1 MEGHVLAFPH
11 EWSLSRDTEKQC
23 RMIIFMIKRLIYSK
37 ESRVEVGACILVHKF
52 VRILSVM
59 DRPNTDPPQ

>member
-1 MEGHVLAFPH
+1 MVTQPRYREIVSDDHFYD
-11 EWSLSRDTEKQC
+11 RK
-23 RMIIFMIKRLIYSK
+23 LIYSK

-59 DRPNTDPPQ
+59 DRPNTDPPTVRIRFTET